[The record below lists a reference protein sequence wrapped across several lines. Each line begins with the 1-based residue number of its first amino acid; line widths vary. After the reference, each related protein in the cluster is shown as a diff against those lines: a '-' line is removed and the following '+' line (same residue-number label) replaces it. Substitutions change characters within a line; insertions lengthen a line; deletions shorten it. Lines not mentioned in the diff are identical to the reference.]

1 MSKPVCVIEFDGG
14 RLTAMA
20 AVVGKDVVEIKR
32 WMSAARPETVLGDDP
47 RAIGEWAAGELARA
61 GIGRGAGIVA
71 LSRGDAVLK
80 HLTLPKPPDATDA
93 ELSQMVKLQASR
105 QIALPVD
112 GTVVDY
118 VPSGASSA
126 ESWNVLLA
134 AMPSTRVE
142 WARTLGTSAG
152 LKVNRVALRCSGV
165 AAVLRQTAEARQ
177 GTVVGVA
184 IGWGST
190 EVVVVEEG
198 RMVLARAVEAVR
210 PTSRG
215 EWDGFADRIAVE
227 VQRTWM
233 SYAAGKSGV
242 KPELVAV
249 PGDGDLTRA
258 VAERSGEKLG
268 CPSRRVALPAAVQ
281 VPAEMPDSERT
292 ACAPLAGLLVES
304 MQGLATIDFL
314 NPRKGGVDRAKR
326 ERAALVA
333 CLAGIVVVGA
343 AWTVAKQRVDR
354 VLSQAADTDADISTR
369 QLEYDRL
376 LADQAR
382 LAHLQEWNSTRVDW
396 LGHINTLLGQVPLG
410 GVARAESLRGELE
423 TKVVFRKT
431 AEAYPAGEWASD
443 MLAKFQLKG
452 KANGRGLVTEMRGRL
467 LQGDLY
473 TVEMLGADVSDR
485 FAFEL
490 STTKLD
496 PAARPKTEKDPA
508 KTGAKQP
515 GKAKTG
521 GKIVEQAAEPKGDAK

>member
-20 AVVGKDVVEIKR
+20 AVVGKDVVEIRR
-32 WMSAARPETVLGDDP
+32 WMSAARPEEVAADDA
-47 RAIGEWAAGELARA
+47 RAIGGWAAGELARA
-61 GIGRGAGIVA
+61 GIGRGTGIVA

-80 HLTLPKPPDATDA
+80 HMTLPKPAEATDA
-93 ELSQMVKLQASR
+93 ELAQMVRLQASR
-105 QIALPVD
+105 QIALPAE

-134 AMPSTRVE
+134 AMPATRVE
-142 WARTLGTSAG
+142 WAKTLGTSAG
-152 LKVNRVALRCSGV
+152 LRVSRVGLRCSGV
-165 AAVLRQTAEARQ
+165 AAVLRQTAEAKQ

-233 SYAAGKSGV
+233 SYAAGRAGV
-242 KPELVAV
+242 RPELVAV

-268 CPSRRVALPAAVQ
+268 CPSRRVTLPAAVQ
-281 VPAEMPDSERT
+281 VPAEMPASERT

-314 NPRKGGVDRAKR
+314 NPRKGGGDRAKK
-326 ERAALVA
+326 ERAVLMG
-333 CLAGIVVVGA
+333 CLAGIIVVGA
-343 AWTVAKQRVDR
+343 AWTVAKQRVER
-354 VLSQAADTDADISTR
+354 VHERAAEIESEVVTR
-369 QLEYDRL
+369 QLEYDKL

-382 LAHLQEWNSTRVDW
+382 LAHVQEWNSTRVDW

-410 GVARAESLRGELE
+410 GTARAESLRGDLE
-423 TKVVFRKT
+423 SKVVFRKAT
-431 AEAYPAGEWASD
+431 EPFPAGEWVSD
-443 MLAKFQLKG
+443 TVAKFQLKG
-452 KANGRGLVTEMRGRL
+452 KASGRGLVTEMRGRL

-473 TVEMLGADVSDR
+473 TVDMLGADVADR

-490 STTKLD
+490 TTSKLD
-496 PAARPKTEKDPA
+496 PSARPGIAGDA
-508 KTGAKQP
+508 
-515 GKAKTG
+515 GKKAVKGNERTG
-521 GKIVEQAAEPKGDAK
+521 GKGGEQKGAHK